1 MHIKTFEQIS
11 KEDINIAGGKGASLG
26 EMASMGISV
35 PFGFVILASAFER
48 FLEEADLGAKVE
60 AIIKKA
66 DHNDISSI
74 DKASSEIRHLIS
86 EAKIPNDIEK
96 EIIEGFADS
105 KMKFV
110 AVRSSATAEDSLAAS
125 WAGEFETYLNVTQK
139 NLLDSVKRCWSSFF
153 TSRAIFYR
161 AEKRLNKQKASM
173 AVVVQKMVQSE
184 IAGTCFTAHPVSK
197 DRSQIIIEAGFGLG
211 EAIAS
216 GKITPDTYVVEKPNG
231 KKQMP
236 KIIDKNIS
244 EQRVMIV
251 KSNHGNKEAI
261 VPKTKRLKQ
270 KLADKEIIKLAK
282 ICIDIENHYKKP
294 QDIEW
299 AFEKKK
305 FYIIQSRPIT
315 TL

>member
-1 MHIKTFEQIS
+1 MHIKTFEQIF

-26 EMASMGISV
+26 EMANMGISV
-35 PFGFVILASAFER
+35 PFGFVILASAFDR
-48 FLEEADLGAKVE
+48 FLEEAALGAEVE
-60 AIIKKA
+60 EIIKKA
-66 DHNDISSI
+66 DHKDINSI
-74 DKASSEIRHLIS
+74 DKASNKIRDLIS

-96 EIIEGFADS
+96 EIIEAFADL
-105 KMKFV
+105 KIKYA

-125 WAGEFETYLNVTQK
+125 WAGEFETYLNITQK
-139 NLLDSVKRCWSSFF
+139 NLLDSVKKCWSSFF

-161 AEKRLNKQKASM
+161 VEKKLNKQKVSM

-211 EAIAS
+211 EAIVD
-216 GKITPDTYVVEKPNG
+216 GKITPDTYVVEKSNS
-231 KKQMP
+231 KKQKP
-236 KIIDKNIS
+236 KIFDKSIS
-244 EQRVMIV
+244 EQGVMIV
-251 KSNHGNKEAI
+251 KSNYGIKEAI

-270 KLADKEIIKLAK
+270 KLTDKKIIKLAK
-282 ICIDIENHYKKP
+282 ICLGIERHYKKP